1 MSCLKDILPICFNA
15 RHNNCIEERMSLC
28 GVDLG
33 FFIFS
38 TVEFGNKGCR
48 RAKILS

>member
-1 MSCLKDILPICFNA
+1 MSCLKDTLPICFDV
-15 RHNNCIEERMSLC
+15 RHYNCTEERMSLC

-38 TVEFGNKGCR
+38 TVEIRNKTCR
-48 RAKILS
+48 CAKII